1 MADFRTHLL
10 GGVVAGGAAA
20 ATAAWFAWTDPWRLP
35 LVGLVG
41 VIGGLAPDI
50 DSDNSRPI
58 RILFRVAA
66 LVVPSALL
74 WRIEPLRSVPERAFV
89 AWVLLAAFVRW
100 PVCWV
105 FKRVTVHR
113 GIFHSLPA
121 IGIFGAAC
129 FLFAGR
135 RAQDIEHQIAFGVA
149 GLLGYFT
156 HLLLD
161 ELWSVDFNGVRLK
174 AKKSMGTAL
183 SLTGAGTASTIAAY
197 GLLTVMAA
205 LVWQGMDG
213 LIPED
218 IWEAWGGGRFSG
230 QLAETVATWQRL
242 FGEWID
248 DL

>member
-1 MADFRTHLL
+1 MANYRTHLL
-10 GGVVAGGAAA
+10 GGVVAGGVAA
-20 ATAAWFAWTDPWRLP
+20 ATAAWFGWTEPWRLP
-35 LVGLVG
+35 LVGVVG
-41 VIGGLAPDI
+41 VVGGLAPDI

-66 LVVPSALL
+66 LVVPTALI

-100 PVCWV
+100 PVCWL

-121 IGIFGAAC
+121 IGIFGAFC

-135 RAQDIEHQIAFGVA
+135 RAQDVEHQIAFGVA

-174 AKKSMGTAL
+174 AKRSMGTAL
-183 SLTGAGTASTIAAY
+183 SLTGAGPASTVAAY
-197 GLLTVMAA
+197 GLLTVMGA
-205 LVWQGMDG
+205 LVWQGMAG

-230 QLAETVATWQRL
+230 QLAETAATWQRL

-248 DL
+248 AL